1 MRTFIAVDC
10 NNKEKISNIQQ
21 NILQSFPNNTRLI
34 RPVNKENL
42 HFTLFFL
49 GEVEKK
55 QLELISNKI
64 NEIEF
69 EKFEIKYRKIGVF
82 PSIKYPKI
90 IWIGLDENGERKLN
104 SLYELVKMKMEQI
117 GVRPDKP
124 FKPHLTLF
132 RVKGPIANMEQY
144 LNKYCNQSYIDYY
157 DLIDKLHIK
166 KSELFSSGPVYSN
179 ILTNF
184 AKN

>member
-21 NILQSFPNNTRLI
+21 KILQSFPNSNSLI
-34 RPVNKENL
+34 RSVNKENL

-49 GEVEKK
+49 GEIEKK
-55 QLELISNKI
+55 QLELISNKM
-64 NEIEF
+64 NEIVF
-69 EKFEIKYRKIGVF
+69 EKFEINYRKIGVF
-82 PSIKYPKI
+82 PSIKYPKV
-90 IWIGLDENGERKLN
+90 IWIGLDERGERKLN
-104 SLYELVKMKMEQI
+104 SLYQLVKTKMEQI
-117 GVRPDKP
+117 DFRPDKP

-132 RVKGPIANMEQY
+132 RVKRSIANIEQY
-144 LNKYCNQSYIDYY
+144 LIKYNNENYL
-157 DLIDKLHIK
+157 DLIDVIDKIHVK

-179 ILTNF
+179 ILTIF